1 MRKRTTLLGGAAL
14 ASIFA
19 LIACVGDEP
28 AASSESDG
36 GASESGTSDATS
48 GGDAGPTCVA
58 PLVSCGTACVDPS
71 SFDTDSKNCGSCG
84 HDCLGGG
91 CSAKACGSTTVLVA
105 SGADAAASSISSM
118 GFDGTHVVYLSPI
131 HPSGVSSGVIYSC
144 DLPTCSTPA
153 IDFDGHGFGEIDAI
167 ATSTNVPGVAYY
179 TSNNNDGIYRVTADG
194 GNPDVTPTQCATNDP
209 NCEFLGFSSMY
220 TLTIDDG
227 TAGGVLFGTSLAG
240 GSALFA
246 SLPNGA
252 GQTQFG
258 GNYSSLPPTAVA
270 VAQGESPRHWMYA
283 LIGPNA
289 SNGKVVAY
297 DVTNTNEGTAV
308 PSLLYSVTAGT
319 TDTYVTG
326 GLAVAGGNVFWTQN
340 DGSVQS
346 LATCTSSCPT
356 NPRPTLIAKVA
367 GSSVMLGSG
376 SKIVWAA
383 GSSVYECPAS
393 GCSSLSPAPIASTP
407 HRITALAEDAVSIF
421 WGDELGGIYRLAK

>member
-1 MRKRTTLLGGAAL
+1 MQFARYVAFFAVSGIAVL
-14 ASIFA
+14 A
-19 LIACVGDEP
+19 ACVGDEP
-28 AASSESDG
+28 SSANTDAGSDASADAVTGDGASSDG
-36 GASESGTSDATS
+36 GV
-48 GGDAGPTCVA
+48 TCTA
-58 PLVSCGTACVDPS
+58 PQVPCTGKCVDPS
-71 SFDTDSKNCGSCG
+71 SFDSDGKNCGSCG

-91 CSAKACGSTTVLVA
+91 CSAKTCGSTTVLAA

-131 HPSGVSSGVIYSC
+131 HPSGISSGAIYSC
-144 DLPTCSTPA
+144 DLPSCGTPA
-153 IDFDGHGFGEIDAI
+153 IDFDGHSFGEIDAI

-179 TSNNNDGIYRVTADG
+179 TSNNNDGIYRVASDG
-194 GNPDVTPTQCATNDP
+194 GNPDNSGAQCATNDP

-227 TAGGVLFGTSLAG
+227 TPGGVLFGTSLTSG
-240 GSALFA
+240 NALFA

-258 GNYSSLPPTAVA
+258 GNYSSLAPTAVA

-283 LIGPNA
+283 LIGPNV
-289 SNGKVVAY
+289 SNGKIVAY
-297 DVTNTNEGTAV
+297 DVTDTNEGSAV
-308 PSLLYSVTAGT
+308 PSLLYAVTTGT
-319 TDTYVTG
+319 STTYVTG

-346 LATCTSSCPT
+346 LATCTATCPT
-356 NPRPTLIAKVA
+356 NPRPTTIANVA

-376 SKIVWAA
+376 ANVVWAA
-383 GSSVYECPAS
+383 GGSVYECPAS
-393 GCSSLSPAPIASTP
+393 GCSSLSPAPIATTP
-407 HRITALAEDAVSIF
+407 HRITAFAQDSVSIF